1 MFLITITLANDKTKS
16 WADGEFRGRGHAI
29 RPLSH
34 ANPSL
39 TPRSAQSIALLVV
52 GLVLIIAFIAYE
64 RLYAPHPLI
73 PLHLLLN
80 KTVIICFIIALLHPI
95 AGRIVGGFYFTFLL
109 VAAEQGNKWATR
121 LSNISSFSGTVMAVL
136 AGFAVRYTRRIKYV
150 VIFGFMCQVLGT
162 GLMIRF
168 RTSTNSRAELA
179 AVQVGP
185 VARLGEVQ
193 RRVG

>member
-1 MFLITITLANDKTKS
+1 
-16 WADGEFRGRGHAI
+16 
-29 RPLSH
+29 
-34 ANPSL
+34 
-39 TPRSAQSIALLVV
+39 VV
-52 GLVLIIAFIAYE
+52 GLVLIAAFIAYE
-64 RLYAPHPLI
+64 RLYAPHPL
-73 PLHLLLN
+73 
-80 KTVIICFIIALLHPI
+80 

-150 VIFGFMCQVLGT
+150 VIFGFGCQVLGT

-179 AVQVGP
+179 AVQVGRGGLDEK
-185 VARLGEVQ
+185 V
-193 RRVG
+193 